1 LRKLD
6 GKRLTGNEKRFY
18 KKQKPRI
25 KKTAMDLGIKNKVA
39 MVLASSKGLGKAV
52 AVELAKEG
60 ARVIICGTDK
70 EALAATAAEI
80 ELFSPGNV
88 LPVVCDITDESQRKN
103 LVKEAVAAFGD
114 IEILVTNTGGPAS
127 GAFEQFSLEDWKHL
141 YNLLFLS
148 AVDIIQQVL
157 PAMKE
162 KGFGR
167 ILTITSV
174 AVKQPAEN
182 LISSNAV
189 RTSLLGLVKSLSN
202 ELAIHGITVNNL
214 MPGYTHT
221 NRLEN
226 LVAKNPEVNKVKET
240 IPMKRFGKPEEF
252 AAAAVFLISGRASY
266 ITGQSLAVDGGWIK
280 GN

>member
-1 LRKLD
+1 
-6 GKRLTGNEKRFY
+6 
-18 KKQKPRI
+18 
-25 KKTAMDLGIKNKVA
+25 MDLGIKNKVA
-39 MVLASSKGLGKAV
+39 LILASSKGLGKAV
-52 AVELAKEG
+52 AIELAKEG
-60 ARVIICGTDK
+60 AKVVICGTDSA
-70 EALAATAAEI
+70 ALSSTETEI
-80 ELFSPGNV
+80 NSIAPGNV
-88 LPVVCDITDESQRKN
+88 ASVVCDITDENQRMN
-103 LVKEAVAAFGD
+103 LVEQSVKAFGN
-114 IEILVTNTGGPAS
+114 IEILVTNTGGPAA
-127 GAFEQFSLEDWKHL
+127 GAFEQFKLDDWRHI

-174 AVKQPAEN
+174 AVKQPADN

-202 ELAIHGITVNNL
+202 EVAAHGITVNNL
-214 MPGYTHT
+214 MPGYTNT
-221 NRLEN
+221 NRLQHLVEN
-226 LVAKNPEVNKVKET
+226 NPKVNEVKDA
-240 IPMKRFGKPEEF
+240 IPMKRFGDPAEF
-252 AAAAVFLISGRASY
+252 AAAAAFLVSERASY